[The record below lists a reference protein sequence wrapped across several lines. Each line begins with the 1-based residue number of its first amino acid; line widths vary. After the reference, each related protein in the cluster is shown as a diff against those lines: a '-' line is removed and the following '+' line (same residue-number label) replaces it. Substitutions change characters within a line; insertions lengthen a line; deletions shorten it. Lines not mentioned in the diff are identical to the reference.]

1 MEVEQRVRMPV
12 ESIQITTDNDDV
24 TTELRSAS
32 VIRESQINDEM
43 TELRNASV
51 IREVQIDSAID
62 DDT

>member
-1 MEVEQRVRMPV
+1 MPV
-12 ESIQITTDNDDV
+12 ESIQITTDNV
-24 TTELRSAS
+24 MTELRSAS
-32 VIRESQINDEM
+32 VIREVQIDDEM